1 MQFRYEDTKTF
12 LVLCDDKL
20 EERFWLEMFEA
31 AKEGQVTWK
40 KSLKTVYEESPER
53 DKQAHSKFVVIRLK
67 RD

>member
-1 MQFRYEDTKTF
+1 MQFRYDDVKTF
-12 LVLCDDKL
+12 MVLCEDKL

-40 KSLKTVYEESPER
+40 KSTKTVYEESPTK
-53 DKQAHSKFVVIRLK
+53 DKQAHSRFIVVRIQ